1 MDLKTIALDSV
12 PAVAELKE
20 FKRGY
25 NDGMRGE
32 SAATESGEGYWAGY
46 DKGRWDDGLFGCLA
60 DRNEASEQSGSCRDR
75 NGR

>member
-20 FKRGY
+20 FERGY

-32 SAATESGEGYWAGY
+32 SAAQRV
-46 DKGRWDDGLFGCLA
+46 GRRVLGGL
-60 DRNEASEQSGSCRDR
+60 
-75 NGR
+75 